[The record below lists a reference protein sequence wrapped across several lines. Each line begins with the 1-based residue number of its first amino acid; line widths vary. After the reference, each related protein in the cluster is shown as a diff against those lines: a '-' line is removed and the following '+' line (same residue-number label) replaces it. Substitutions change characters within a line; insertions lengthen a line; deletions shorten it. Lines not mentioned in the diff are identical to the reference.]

1 MQTLLTTQ
9 RALHCRGV
17 ALFMYEYAPILGLDP
32 QEAAL
37 CGWLHDFGYLTGDN
51 RTHAMD
57 CGRLLR
63 RVGYRDW
70 SQVARHGNP
79 DGLDSPL
86 GVLLNIADMWVS
98 PKGERIGFD
107 ARLADVADRYGED
120 SPQAGECT
128 TMVTRLRTSREWA
141 LLAPVLEECTPRSE
155 NISPQQA

>member
-37 CGWLHDFGYLTGDN
+37 CGWLHDSGYLTGDN

-128 TMVTRLRTSREWA
+128 TMVTRLRTTREWA
-141 LLAPVLEECTPRSE
+141 LLAPVLEECTSKG
-155 NISPQQA
+155 

>member
-1 MQTLLTTQ
+1 MQTLFTAQ

-17 ALFMYEYAPILGLDP
+17 ALFMFEYALILGLDP

-51 RTHAMD
+51 RSHAAD

-70 SQVARHGNP
+70 DRVARHGNP

-107 ARLADVADRYGED
+107 ARLADVADRYGAD
-120 SPQAGECT
+120 SPQVGECA
-128 TMVTRLRTSREWA
+128 TMVKRLKTTREWI
-141 LLAPVLEECTPRSE
+141 LLALMLEKDGNE
-155 NISPQQA
+155 